1 MIKFLQNA
9 FRVKEVRD
17 RLLYTLGMLVVI
29 RIGSNLPIPGVDA
42 SYLSSFFEN
51 LQASGLGFFNAITG
65 GSFSSMSLFA
75 LSITPYITSS
85 IIMQLLTIAV
95 PKLEEMQKEGEDG
108 RRKIAEYTRY
118 LTVGLALFEST
129 AMALGLGGQG
139 LVLEEHRN
147 FWGYLTVVAAMT
159 AGSALLMWIGER
171 ITEKGVGNGISI
183 VLLVNIVSSLPQDI
197 MMLYYRFMAGQSVP
211 VAAIACVIVLA
222 VIIATVV
229 FVLILNGAERRIPV
243 QYSKKMQGRRMV
255 GGQSSHIPLKVNTAG
270 VIPVIFASS
279 IMSMPAMVAQF
290 FTVDYTSFGGQ
301 ILMMLSSS
309 NWFRPEA
316 PVYSIGLILYIV
328 LIVLFAYFYTSITF
342 NPLEVANNMKKSGGF
357 IPGIRPGKPTS
368 DYLSGILSY
377 IVFLGAA
384 GLAVVCI
391 IPIIASG
398 LFSVGN
404 LSFGGTSPD
413 HYRRR
418 YPGDDQSHRVQDAG
432 AQLQRIF
439 ERLRPVLEC
448 QRQAKETGGSF
459 FARFQYFKLWQFK
472 LFM

>member
-1 MIKFLQNA
+1 MINFLRNA
-9 FRVKEVRD
+9 FKVKEVRD

-42 SYLSSFFEN
+42 SYLSSFFDN
-51 LQASGLGFFNAITG
+51 LQASGMGFINAITG

-118 LTVGLALFEST
+118 VTVGLALFEST

-183 VLLVNIVSSLPQDI
+183 VLLINIVSSLPQDI
-197 MMLYYRFMAGQSVP
+197 LMLYYRFMAGQSVA

-229 FVLILNGAERRIPV
+229 FVLVLNGAERRIPV

-290 FTVDYTSFGGQ
+290 FTVDYTSVGGH
-301 ILMMLSSS
+301 ILMALSSS
-309 NWFRPEA
+309 NWFRPDA
-316 PVYSIGLILYIV
+316 PVYSVGLLLYIV
-328 LIVLFAYFYTSITF
+328 LVVLFAYFYTSITF
-342 NPLEVANNMKKSGGF
+342 NPLEVANNMKKAGGF

-368 DYLSGILSY
+368 DYLSGILNY
-377 IVFLGAA
+377 IVFVGAV
-384 GLAVVCI
+384 GLVIVCI
-391 IPIIASG
+391 IPIVASG
-398 LFSVGN
+398 LFSVGS
-404 LSFGGTSPD
+404 LSFGGTSLIIIAGVILETIKAIESKMLVRN
-413 HYRRR
+413 YR
-418 YPGDDQSHRVQDAG
+418 GFLND
-432 AQLQRIF
+432 
-439 ERLRPVLEC
+439 
-448 QRQAKETGGSF
+448 
-459 FARFQYFKLWQFK
+459 
-472 LFM
+472 

>member
-139 LVLEEHRN
+139 LVLEEYRN

-377 IVFLGAA
+377 IVFLGAG

-404 LSFGGTSPD
+404 LSFGGTSLIII
-413 HYRRR
+413 
-418 YPGDDQSHRVQDAG
+418 AG
-432 AQLQRIF
+432 VI
-439 ERLRPVLEC
+439 LETIKAIESKMLV
-448 QRQAKETGGSF
+448 RNYKGF
-459 FARFQYFKLWQFK
+459 LND
-472 LFM
+472 